1 MKEIIAI
8 CNQKGGVGKSTTAN
22 ALGAGL
28 HARGFKVLYIDM
40 DAQGNLSHS
49 LNALQ
54 RPLTTLEVLTE
65 TATAAEAICKTR
77 QGDILPSS
85 AALAGADI
93 ILKDTGREYRLKE
106 ALEPILEVYDY
117 CLIDCPPALG
127 ILTINALT
135 ASDSVIIPSQADI
148 YSLQGI
154 GQLMQTIDTV
164 QRYTN
169 SKLAVKGLLIT
180 RYNGRSILTRDLSTA
195 LEKTAESLK
204 TRLYKSKI
212 RECIAIKEAQARQ
225 TDIFSYAPRSN
236 AAADY
241 AAFIEEVIGEQ
252 Q

>member
-28 HARGFKVLYIDM
+28 HAKGSKVLYIDM

-49 LNALQ
+49 LDALQ
-54 RPLTTLEVLTE
+54 KPLTALEVLTG
-65 TATAAEAICKTR
+65 TAAAAEAIYSTR
-77 QGDILPSS
+77 QGDIIPSS
-85 AALAGADI
+85 PALAGADI
-93 ILKDTGREYRLKE
+93 ILKDTGREYRLKD
-106 ALEPILEVYDY
+106 ALAPILEAYDY

-169 SKLAVKGLLIT
+169 SKLKVKGLVIT
-180 RYNGRSILTRDLSTA
+180 RYNGRSILTRDLSEA

-204 TRLYKSKI
+204 TRLYNSKV
-212 RECIAIKEAQARQ
+212 RECIAIKEAQARK
-225 TDIFSYAPRSN
+225 TDIFSYAPKSN

-241 AAFIEEVIGEQ
+241 AALLEEIIGE
-252 Q
+252 